1 MKTLQYI
8 TFCALFL
15 LFAIGS
21 GSEGSGSEGSGSEGS
36 GSEGSGDAESSS
48 YMDSADV
55 TQKDFLNLIAIY
67 DSIFDTR
74 IEGNSIQFQE
84 MCNDKNNLV
93 KAFFKRDDIK
103 NFTVQ
108 NWFGEVTEIQ
118 SFYNGGGLKVRC
130 NSTGSSY
137 GGTTFYLNTSNI
149 IDDLLV
155 LEETRIKKDSE
166 LYKTCAK
173 LKEGSIIRFSGKF
186 IRPYFAPSNIGS
198 NSEYANIDQDYIFKF
213 TSVEDISTDL

>member
-21 GSEGSGSEGSGSEGS
+21 GSEGSGSEGSG
-36 GSEGSGDAESSS
+36 DAISSS

-55 TQKDFLNLIAIY
+55 TQKDFLRLIAEY

-74 IEGNSIQFQE
+74 IEGNEIQFQE
-84 MCNDKNNLV
+84 MCNDKGDRV
-93 KAFFKRDDIK
+93 SAFFRRDDIK
-103 NFTVQ
+103 NFTVK

-149 IDDLLV
+149 NDDLLV
-155 LEETRIKKDSE
+155 LDQTRIKKDSE
-166 LYKTCAK
+166 LYKTLAK
-173 LKEGSIIRFSGKF
+173 LKDGSIIKFSGKF
-186 IRPYFAPSNIGS
+186 IRPYYAPSNIGS
-198 NSEYANIDQDYIFKF
+198 NSGYANIDQDYIFKF
-213 TSVEDISTDL
+213 TSVEDISPAL